1 MTDTILSTT
10 LGGALQRRPDGW
22 YWRDGTPEPRVR
34 DMLLND
40 IAPNFRVQ
48 GGTVEIPHDWRAP
61 RHWPNG
67 RIDNDA
73 AEAIGRL
80 IGDLGKPGAIY
91 ADGLAEA
98 LDEPLAH
105 VHGHTVPIAHW
116 DAAIREPCGTW
127 WDREHEA
134 DILDTARRLNE
145 GKAALLHRSGLA
157 LWGENW
163 HGDMARA
170 LKVRRD
176 TVDGWA
182 SGKTAVPDGV
192 MTDLQR
198 MVRERRDAL
207 EGLLRDMDHD

>member
-1 MTDTILSTT
+1 MPILSTT